1 MIPLPPQL
9 QLSAA
14 GARLLAKAAVLIVLA
29 AVLFG
34 LSLIHI

>member
-29 AVLFG
+29 VRA
-34 LSLIHI
+34 LSLLL